1 MSDRIGPMAWGSQ
14 NQVFLGDDLMHSRD
28 YSDDTA
34 REIDEEVKRILHD
47 QENRC
52 RSLLS
57 ENRNALDLIARA
69 LLEHET
75 ISGEEVM
82 RLTGLAENTDLS
94 SESSTEPSH
103 AD

>member
-1 MSDRIGPMAWGSQ
+1 
-14 NQVFLGDDLMHSRD
+14 MHSRD

-34 REIDEEVKRILHD
+34 REIDEEVKTILHN
-47 QENRC
+47 QEDRC
-52 RSLLS
+52 RSLLT
-57 ENRNALDLIARA
+57 ENRNALDLVARA

-82 RLTGLAENTDLS
+82 RLTKLAESTDFS
-94 SESSTEPSH
+94 SESATEPSH

>member
-1 MSDRIGPMAWGSQ
+1 
-14 NQVFLGDDLMHSRD
+14 MHSRD